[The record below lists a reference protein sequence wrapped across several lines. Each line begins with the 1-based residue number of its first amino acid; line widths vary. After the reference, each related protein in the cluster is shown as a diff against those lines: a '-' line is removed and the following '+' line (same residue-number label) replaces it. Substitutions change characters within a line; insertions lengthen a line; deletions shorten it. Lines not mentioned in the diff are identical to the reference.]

1 MNTTNIHDTL
11 DIVFTAGTDLY
22 LAWNI
27 SVTSGD
33 NCAGAPGYA
42 IDNVSMTVL
51 EAEIPETA
59 HYIYVDDRT
68 GWASLALYTW
78 GTSELYGNWPGVYS
92 INTAE
97 VEGITYKVFPYDVTE
112 AGSYNLIFNNGN
124 NGLQTPDF
132 TVTEARDYY
141 LVVTAD
147 KVYEVGTAIGN
158 TTAEQPAS
166 RKFIRNGIFYIE
178 HAGHLYTAQG
188 CPVNK

>member
-1 MNTTNIHDTL
+1 MNTTNVHDTL

-51 EAEIPETA
+51 EAEIPEA
-59 HYIYVDDRT
+59 SYYIYADDQT
-68 GWASLALYTW
+68 GWESLALYTW
-78 GTSELYGNWPGVYS
+78 GTNELYGNWPGVYP
-92 INTAE
+92 INTTE
-97 VEGITYKVFPYDVTE
+97 VEGVTYKIFPYDITE

-124 NGLQTPDF
+124 NGKQTPDF

-141 LVVTAD
+141 LVVTAE
-147 KVYEVGTAIGN
+147 KVYEVGTGITN
-158 TTAEQPAS
+158 TLVKQTNATKFLHNGTLYIRHQGQVFTAMGV
-166 RKFIRNGIFYIE
+166 R
-178 HAGHLYTAQG
+178 
-188 CPVNK
+188 VN